1 MSSLLQRSVR
11 SIKGVGETANNQLA
25 RLGIYT
31 WGDLLRHYPR
41 RYEDYSK
48 IVAIADAQLGAITIT
63 GTVERIAARRS
74 FRRKLT
80 ITEAIIND
88 GTGTIKAVWFN
99 QPHLPKSIPEG
110 SEVVLSGKLEF
121 KDNNL
126 SLVSPLW
133 ERASTSGVNTG
144 RILPVYPETEGLTSR
159 QLRGFVAAI
168 LPLISPEDV
177 QDLLPAQI
185 IKSEGL
191 MTYHEALIGIHAPE
205 SSEQLRR
212 AQDRLGFEELFML
225 QAASLLI
232 KQDIQTEVA
241 PQIQFDERMA
251 KQFVGAL
258 PFKLTDGQRA
268 AAWQIL
274 QDINSTMPM
283 NRLLEGDVGSG
294 KTVVAAMAASMATS
308 KGFQVALM
316 VPTEILARQ
325 HTASLSKLLKPLGV
339 EVDLL
344 VASQPKADRK
354 VVEDKLAAGEP
365 LLIIGTQALL
375 TGSVNMPGLGLVIVD
390 EQHRFGVN
398 QRQILKQK
406 AGSLPH
412 LLSMTATPIPRSLM
426 LTIYGDL
433 DISILK
439 ELPAGR
445 KKIITKVVRTKER
458 EAMYAHIDE
467 QITEGRQVFIVCPL
481 IDPNDLTG
489 AKSVK
494 AEAARLQK
502 TIFAHRRI
510 AELHGKL
517 KPNEKQDI
525 MDQFTGGQL
534 DIVVATTVI
543 EVGVDVPNAS
553 IMLIEG
559 AERFGLA
566 ALHQL
571 RGRVG
576 RGQHQAYCYLA
587 PASES
592 ATSVQR
598 LQAMERT
605 TDGFRL
611 AQIDLDLRGPGQIY
625 GLRQHG
631 TLDLRFAGLDDAPLI
646 GRTRQAANSFV
657 HDKTAMLQY
666 PHTMQHIH
674 ALKAVTSLD

>member
-1 MSSLLQRSVR
+1 MSELLQRSVR
-11 SIKGVGETANNQLA
+11 SIKGVGETAAGQLA
-25 RLGIYT
+25 RLGIET
-31 WGDLLRHYPR
+31 WGDLLHHYPR
-41 RYEDYSK
+41 RYEDYSQL
-48 IVAIADAQLGAITIT
+48 VSIADVQLGAVTIA
-63 GTVERIAARRS
+63 GTIEKIAARRS
-74 FRRKLT
+74 FKRKLT

-88 GTGTIKAVWFN
+88 GTGTVKAVWFN

-110 SEVVLSGKLEF
+110 TEVVLSGKLEF

-126 SLVSPLW
+126 SLSSPLW
-133 ERASTSGVNTG
+133 ERAERSGANTG
-144 RILPVYPETEGLTSR
+144 RILPVYPETEGLSSR
-159 QLRGFVAAI
+159 QLRTWVSYI
-168 LPLISPEDV
+168 LPMVDERDV
-177 QDLLPAQI
+177 EERLPQTI
-185 IKSEGL
+185 IDTHHLVSFL
-191 MTYHEALIGIHAPE
+191 DALHGIHMPKDP
-205 SSEQLRR
+205 EQLEQ
-212 AQDRLGFEELFML
+212 AQHRLAFEELFML

-241 PQIQFDERMA
+241 PQINFDQALA
-251 KQFVGAL
+251 KKFVGSL
-258 PFKLTDGQRA
+258 PFTLTDGQRA
-268 AAWQIL
+268 AAWKIL
-274 QDINSTMPM
+274 QDIDNTHPM

-294 KTVVAAMAASMATS
+294 KTVVAAMAASMATAQ
-308 KGFQVALM
+308 GFQVALM

-325 HTASLSKLLKPLGV
+325 HATGLSKLLKLLGV
-339 EVDLL
+339 EVELL
-344 VASQPKADRK
+344 VASRPKPERTAVEKELADGK
-354 VVEDKLAAGEP
+354 P
-365 LLIIGTQALL
+365 LLVIGTQALL
-375 TGSVNMPGLGLVIVD
+375 TGSVELPKLGLVIVD
-390 EQHRFGVN
+390 EQHRFGVG

-445 KKIITKVVRTKER
+445 KKIITKIVKAIDRKGTYE
-458 EAMYAHIDE
+458 HIDA
-467 QITEGRQVFIVCPL
+467 QIQEGRQIFIVCPL
-481 IDPNDLTG
+481 IDPNDMTG

-494 AEAARLQK
+494 AEADRLQK
-502 TIFAHRRI
+502 TIFKHRRI
-510 AELHGKL
+510 ATLHGKL
-517 KPNEKQDI
+517 KADEKQAI
-525 MDQFTGGQL
+525 MDKFLAREL
-534 DIVVATTVI
+534 DILVSTTVI

-576 RGQHQAYCYLA
+576 RGEHQAYCYLA
-587 PASES
+587 PASDG

-605 TDGFRL
+605 SDGFRL

-631 TLDLRFAGLDDAPLI
+631 TLDLRFAGLDDTELI
-646 GRTRQAANSFV
+646 ATTRQAADDFV
-657 HDKTAMLQY
+657 HDKAAMLQY
-666 PHTMQHIH
+666 PHTMQQIH

>member
-1 MSSLLQRSVR
+1 MSELLQRSVR
-11 SIKGVGETANNQLA
+11 SIKGVGETAAAQLG
-25 RLGIYT
+25 RLGIET
-31 WGDLLRHYPR
+31 WGDLLTHYPR

-48 IVAIADAQLGAITIT
+48 LVSIADVQLGAVTIA
-63 GTVERIAARRS
+63 GTIEKIAARRS

-80 ITEAIIND
+80 VTEAIIND
-88 GTGTIKAVWFN
+88 GTGTVKAVWFN
-99 QPHLPKSIPEG
+99 QPHLPKSLPEG
-110 SEVVLSGKLEF
+110 TEVVLSGKLEF

-126 SLVSPLW
+126 SLSSPLW
-133 ERASTSGVNTG
+133 EKAEGSGTNTG
-144 RILPVYPETEGLTSR
+144 RILPIYPETEGLTSR
-159 QLRGFVAAI
+159 QMRNYISYI
-168 LPLISPEDV
+168 LPLVTKNDV
-177 QDLLPAQI
+177 EDLLPESI
-185 IKSEGL
+185 TKSHAL
-191 MTYHEALIGIHAPE
+191 MSYYEALKGIHAPE
-205 SSEQLRR
+205 SSEQLEQ
-212 AQDRLGFEELFML
+212 AQHRLAFEELFML
-225 QAASLLI
+225 QSASLLI

-241 PQIQFDERMA
+241 PQIHFDQKLA
-251 KQFVGAL
+251 KEFVGNL
-258 PFKLTDGQRA
+258 PFTLTDGQRA

-274 QDINSTMPM
+274 QDIDNTHPM

-294 KTVVAAMAASMATS
+294 KTVVAAMAASMATAQ
-308 KGFQVALM
+308 GFQVALM

-325 HTASLSKLLKPLGV
+325 HAASLQKLLKPLGV
-339 EVDLL
+339 DVALL
-344 VASQPKADRK
+344 VASEPKAGRK
-354 VVEDKLAAGEP
+354 VTEEQLTKGQPMLV
-365 LLIIGTQALL
+365 IGTQALL
-375 TGSVNMPGLGLVIVD
+375 TGSVIIPKLGLVIVD
-390 EQHRFGVN
+390 EQHRFGVS

-445 KKIITKVVRTKER
+445 KKIITKVVKALDRPS
-458 EAMYAHIDE
+458 MYEHIDA
-467 QITEGRQVFIVCPL
+467 QIGEGRQVFIVCPL

-494 AEAARLQK
+494 AESDRLQK
-502 TIFAHRRI
+502 TIFSHRRI
-510 AELHGKL
+510 ATLHGKL
-517 KPNEKQDI
+517 KADEKQQI
-525 MDQFTGGQL
+525 MDDFL
-534 DIVVATTVI
+534 NKKIDILVSTTVI

-576 RGQHQAYCYLA
+576 RGEHQAYCYLA
-587 PASES
+587 PASDG
-592 ATSVQR
+592 ATSIQH

-631 TLDLRFAGLDDAPLI
+631 TLDLRFAGLDDTELI
-646 GRTRQAANSFV
+646 AETRQAANNFV
-657 HDKTAMLQY
+657 TDEAAMLQY
-666 PHTMQHIH
+666 PHTMQQIH

>member
-1 MSSLLQRSVR
+1 MSELLQRSVR
-11 SIKGVGETANNQLA
+11 SISGVGETAAGQLA
-25 RLGIYT
+25 RLGIET

-48 IVAIADAQLGAITIT
+48 LVSIADLQLGAVTIA
-63 GTVERIAARRS
+63 GTIEFIAARRS

-80 ITEAIIND
+80 VTEAIIND
-88 GTGTIKAVWFN
+88 GTGTVKAVWFN
-99 QPHLPKSIPEG
+99 QPHLPKSLPEG
-110 SEVVLSGKLEF
+110 TEVILSGKLEF

-126 SLVSPLW
+126 SISSPLW
-133 ERASTSGVNTG
+133 ERAEKAGTNTG
-144 RILPVYPETEGLTSR
+144 RILPIYPETEGLTSR
-159 QLRGFVAAI
+159 QLRNFVAYI
-168 LPLISPEDV
+168 LPLISPDDV
-177 QDLLPAQI
+177 QDLLPESIAKQH
-185 IKSEGL
+185 KL
-191 MTYHEALIGIHAPE
+191 MNYYDALKAIHAPE
-205 SSEQLRR
+205 TSEELEQ
-212 AQDRLGFEELFML
+212 AQHRLAFEELFML

-232 KQDIQTEVA
+232 KQEIQTEVA
-241 PQIQFDERMA
+241 PQIHFDQDLA
-251 KQFVGAL
+251 KKFVGSL

-274 QDINSTMPM
+274 QDIDNTHPM

-294 KTVVAAMAASMATS
+294 KTVVAAMAASLACAQS
-308 KGFQVALM
+308 FQVALM
-316 VPTEILARQ
+316 VPTDILARQ
-325 HTASLSKLLKPLGV
+325 HATSLAKLLNVKV
-339 EVDLL
+339 ALL
-344 VASQPKADRK
+344 VASQPKAERNIIEK
-354 VVEDKLAAGEP
+354 QLAEGEP
-365 LLIIGTQALL
+365 LLVVGTQALL
-375 TGSVNMPGLGLVIVD
+375 TGSVEFAKLGLVIVD

-445 KKIITKVVRTKER
+445 KKIITKVVKAGDRTK
-458 EAMYAHIDE
+458 MYEHIDE
-467 QITEGRQVFIVCPL
+467 QIEQGRQVFIVCPL
-481 IDPNDLTG
+481 IDPNDLSG

-494 AEAARLQK
+494 AETDRLQK
-502 TIFAHRRI
+502 TIFAHRKL
-510 AELHGKL
+510 ATLHGKL
-517 KPNEKQDI
+517 KADEKQAI
-525 MDQFTGGQL
+525 MDSFLAGAI
-534 DIVVATTVI
+534 DILISTTVI

-576 RGQHQAYCYLA
+576 RGEHQAYCYLA
-587 PASES
+587 PANDS
-592 ATSVQR
+592 AVSLQR

-631 TLDLRFAGLDDAPLI
+631 MLDLRFAGLDDTELI
-646 GRTRQAANSFV
+646 ATTRNAADGFV
-657 HDKTAMLQY
+657 HDQAAMLQY
-666 PHTMQHIH
+666 PHTMQQIH